1 MSNWYEEPTHWKRL
15 WFWERLRAGGE
26 GETEDQTV
34 GWHHPLN
41 GHEFEQTLRDN
52 RKPGMLQSMGLQS
65 RTWLNYWTTEQHI
78 MGDQLGDSKTGS
90 GTQTVEWTYLSD
102 FNVQFSRFLN
112 VKCKYPHQRQHFNWN
127 LLITPP
133 FSIHCS
139 PGRVKAHSVWLG
151 GSECME
157 KYFKKQNNTSTW
169 DKKKNCQGQTL
180 KKDPPVRQERE
191 IVKFGIKEG

>member
-1 MSNWYEEPTHWKRL
+1 MRWLDGITDAMNMNLGKHQEM
-15 WFWERLRAGGE
+15 
-26 GETEDQTV
+26 V
-34 GWHHPLN
+34 
-41 GHEFEQTLRDN
+41 RDSEAWN
-52 RKPGMLQSMGLQS
+52 AAVHGVTKS

-102 FNVQFSRFLN
+102 FNVQFSRFLS

-157 KYFKKQNNTSTW
+157 KYFKKQNHTSTW